1 MIARIICG
9 TIGFLVPLVI
19 LIIGV
24 GNDFVKRQEVDEN
37 IAFIIWDRM
46 GFGFI
51 ELPVAQMGEAALAM
65 SLLWAAIGVAIC
77 MWFQRR
83 RARPQIWD
91 KFIFGLCGFILPN
104 LFLTAGYGLEGWKH
118 DSLQHSLLKL
128 WQVMGFGLVG
138 FPHGD
143 NGGAVLFV
151 SCIWAAIGV
160 AACTLFQMRK
170 ARSHGYG

>member
-104 LFLTAGYGLEGWKH
+104 LLLIPGYGLEDWRD
-118 DSLQHSLLKL
+118 DSLQNGLLKV
-128 WQVMGFGLVG
+128 WQAMGFGLVG
-138 FPHGD
+138 FPYGH
-143 NGGAVLFV
+143 NGGAALFV
-151 SCIWAAIGV
+151 SFIWAAIGV
-160 AACTLFQMRK
+160 AICTWFQKRR
-170 ARSHGYG
+170 ARSHGRG